1 VTHVGRDASGRDR
14 FCYIS
19 EEITERKRAE
29 EEIHRLNRSLE
40 RRATELATL
49 IDVLPIG
56 IGIAE
61 DPACASIRV
70 NATLA
75 ALLRVPPGAN
85 ASLTAPEGERTGSF
99 RVYRDGRLVPADELP
114 MQTSASKGVA
124 HRDLEFDFVFGDG
137 TTVKLLENVAPL
149 FDEQGRPRGCVG
161 AFLDVTE
168 RRKAESERE
177 RLLLALRDADRR
189 KDEFLAML
197 AHELR
202 NPLSAISNAVQLIQD
217 KVASDPDLRWCRDV
231 IQRQARHLSRLLD
244 DLLDV
249 SRISRGKVTLRRQA
263 VDLREAIRR
272 AAETTRPLVEQKRHA
287 LDFRLPDE
295 PLVVD
300 ADPARMEQV
309 VVNLLGNA
317 AKYSEEGGRIDVVAE
332 RDGREAVVR
341 VRDRG
346 MGIPP
351 DALGRVFE
359 LFTQAETS
367 IDRSQGGLGV
377 GLTIVKSLVELHG
390 GAVSATSEGVGLGS
404 EFVVR
409 LPALDPGAAESGGEM
424 PARGARSR
432 ARRIVVVDDNVDA
445 NLSIARVLAAL
456 GHEVES
462 AYDGPSAL
470 ELVDAFRPGVVL
482 LDLGLPGMDGFE
494 VAARLRERPQGER
507 LVLVAVTGYGQES
520 DRRRSRASGLDHHLV
535 KPVDLRD
542 LLAILDE
549 PAADG

>member
-1 VTHVGRDASGRDR
+1 
-14 FCYIS
+14 
-19 EEITERKRAE
+19 
-29 EEIHRLNRSLE
+29 
-40 RRATELATL
+40 
-49 IDVLPIG
+49 
-56 IGIAE
+56 
-61 DPACASIRV
+61 
-70 NATLA
+70 
-75 ALLRVPPGAN
+75 
-85 ASLTAPEGERTGSF
+85 
-99 RVYRDGRLVPADELP
+99 
-114 MQTSASKGVA
+114 
-124 HRDLEFDFVFGDG
+124 
-137 TTVKLLENVAPL
+137 
-149 FDEQGRPRGCVG
+149 
-161 AFLDVTE
+161 
-168 RRKAESERE
+168 
-177 RLLLALRDADRR
+177 
-189 KDEFLAML
+189 ML

-202 NPLSAISNAVQLIQD
+202 NPLSAISNVSALID
-217 KVASDPDLRWCRDV
+217 SGGPAAPDLRWCCDV

-263 VDLREAIRR
+263 VDLRETIRR
-272 AAETTRPLVEQKRHA
+272 AAETTRPLVDQKRHA
-287 LDFRLPDE
+287 LGLRLPDE
-295 PLVVD
+295 PLIVD

-332 RDGREAVVR
+332 RDGREAVIR

-520 DRRRSRASGLDHHLV
+520 DRARSRAAGVDHHLV
-535 KPVDLRD
+535 KPVDIRA
-542 LLAILDE
+542 LLAILDDE
-549 PAADG
+549 TVSSGADR